1 MGELISHHR
10 GHRGTFYRILKLTSQ
25 ALEGVHLLKSHNLRK
40 KCVAAT
46 LGLVM
51 ALTIGGGMASADSK
65 MDNVIA
71 KTIGVTYKTG
81 GMSTTGFDCSG
92 FTKYVFKNVGLT
104 LPRTSKAQYNVGTAV
119 SKSKLRSGDLV
130 FFNTLGN
137 GVSHVGIYVGNGKF
151 AQSSSS
157 HGVTITSLSNS
168 YWANRYVGAKR
179 VMSTTSYQAIAY
191 D

>member
-1 MGELISHHR
+1 M
-10 GHRGTFYRILKLTSQ
+10 
-25 ALEGVHLLKSHNLRK
+25 KSHNLRK

-51 ALTIGGGMASADSK
+51 ALSIGGGMASANSK
-65 MDNVIA
+65 MDTVIA
-71 KTIGVTYKTG
+71 KTIGTTYKTG
-81 GMSTTGFDCSG
+81 GMSTAGFDCSG
-92 FTKYVFKNVGLT
+92 FTKYVFNKVGLT
-104 LPRTSKAQYNVGTAV
+104 LPRTSKAQFNIGTAV

-130 FFNTLGN
+130 FFNTLGK

-168 YWANRYVGAKR
+168 YWSKRYVGAKR
-179 VMSTTSYQAIAY
+179 VMSTSAYQAVAY

>member
-1 MGELISHHR
+1 MISQN
-10 GHRGTFYRILKLTSQ
+10 FK
-25 ALEGVHLLKSHNLRK
+25 K
-40 KCVAAT
+40 KCTAAA

-51 ALTIGGGMASADSK
+51 VFTLGAGSAFADSK
-65 MDNVIA
+65 MDTVIS
-71 KTIGVTYKTG
+71 KTIGTSYKTG
-81 GMSTTGFDCSG
+81 GTTTSGFDCSG

-104 LPRTSKAQYNVGTAV
+104 LPRTSKAQYKVGTSV
-119 SKSKLRSGDLV
+119 SKSNLRSGDLV

-157 HGVTITSLSNS
+157 RGVTISSMSQS

-179 VMSTTSYQAIAY
+179 VMSTTAYQAVAY

>member
-1 MGELISHHR
+1 MRRCGI
-10 GHRGTFYRILKLTSQ
+10 
-25 ALEGVHLLKSHNLRK
+25 
-40 KCVAAT
+40 
-46 LGLVM
+46 GLVM
-51 ALTIGGGMASADSK
+51 ALSIGGGSAFADSK
-65 MDNVIA
+65 MDSVIS
-71 KTIGVTYKTG
+71 KTIGVAYKTG
-81 GMSTTGFDCSG
+81 GTSTAGFDCSG

-104 LPRTSKAQYNVGTAV
+104 LPRTSKAQYSVGTAV
-119 SKSKLRSGDLV
+119 SKSNLRSGDLV

-157 HGVTITSLSNS
+157 RGVTITSLSQA

-179 VMSTTSYQAIAY
+179 VMSTSAYQAVAF

>member
-1 MGELISHHR
+1 MKSHH
-10 GHRGTFYRILKLTSQ
+10 LK
-25 ALEGVHLLKSHNLRK
+25 K
-40 KCVAAT
+40 KCTAAA

-51 ALTIGGGMASADSK
+51 AFTLGSSSAFADSK
-65 MDNVIA
+65 MDTVIS
-71 KTIGVTYKTG
+71 KTIGIDYKFG
-81 GMSTTGFDCSG
+81 GTSTAGFDCSG
-92 FTKYVFKNVGLT
+92 FTKYVFKKVGLT
-104 LPRTSKAQYNVGTAV
+104 LPRTSKAQYKVGASITR
-119 SKSKLRSGDLV
+119 SKLRSGDLI

-157 HGVTITSLSNS
+157 RGVTISSLSQS

-179 VMSTTSYQAIAY
+179 VMSTTAYKAVAY

>member
-1 MGELISHHR
+1 
-10 GHRGTFYRILKLTSQ
+10 
-25 ALEGVHLLKSHNLRK
+25 
-40 KCVAAT
+40 
-46 LGLVM
+46 M
-51 ALTIGGGMASADSK
+51 ALSIGGGSAFADSK
-65 MDNVIA
+65 MDTVIS
-71 KTIGVTYKTG
+71 KTIGVAYKTG
-81 GMSTTGFDCSG
+81 GTSTAGFDCSG

-104 LPRTSKAQYNVGTAV
+104 LPRTSKAQYSVGTAV
-119 SKSKLRSGDLV
+119 SKSNLRSGDLV

-157 HGVTITSLSNS
+157 RGVTITSLSQT

-179 VMSTTSYQAIAY
+179 VMSTSAYQAVAF

>member
-1 MGELISHHR
+1 MGELISHYR

-104 LPRTSKAQYNVGTAV
+104 LPRTSKAQYNIGTAV

>member
-1 MGELISHHR
+1 M
-10 GHRGTFYRILKLTSQ
+10 
-25 ALEGVHLLKSHNLRK
+25 KSHNFKK
-40 KCVAAT
+40 KCTAAA

-51 ALTIGGGMASADSK
+51 VFTLGAGSAFADSR
-65 MDNVIA
+65 MDTVIT
-71 KTIGVTYKTG
+71 KTLGTSYKTG
-81 GMSTTGFDCSG
+81 GISTAGFDCSG

-104 LPRTSKAQYNVGTAV
+104 LPRTSKAQFSVGTAV
-119 SKSKLRSGDLV
+119 SRSNLRSGDLV

-157 HGVTITSLSNS
+157 RGVTISSMSQS

-179 VMSTTSYQAIAY
+179 VMSTTAYKAIAY

>member
-1 MGELISHHR
+1 
-10 GHRGTFYRILKLTSQ
+10 
-25 ALEGVHLLKSHNLRK
+25 
-40 KCVAAT
+40 
-46 LGLVM
+46 M
-51 ALTIGGGMASADSK
+51 ALSIGGGSAFADSK
-65 MDNVIA
+65 MESVIS
-71 KTIGVTYKTG
+71 KTIGVAYKTG
-81 GMSTTGFDCSG
+81 GTSTAGFDCSG

-104 LPRTSKAQYNVGTAV
+104 LPRTSKAQYSVGTAV
-119 SKSKLRSGDLV
+119 SKSNLRSGDLV

-157 HGVTITSLSNS
+157 RGVTITSLSQA

-179 VMSTTSYQAIAY
+179 VMSTSAYQAVAF

>member
-1 MGELISHHR
+1 
-10 GHRGTFYRILKLTSQ
+10 
-25 ALEGVHLLKSHNLRK
+25 
-40 KCVAAT
+40 
-46 LGLVM
+46 M
-51 ALTIGGGMASADSK
+51 ALSIGGGSAFADSK
-65 MDNVIA
+65 MDSVIS
-71 KTIGVTYKTG
+71 KTIGVAYKTG
-81 GMSTTGFDCSG
+81 GTSTAGFDCSG

-104 LPRTSKAQYNVGTAV
+104 LPRTSKAQYSVGTAV
-119 SKSKLRSGDLV
+119 SKSNLRSGDLV

-157 HGVTITSLSNS
+157 RGVTITSLSQA

-179 VMSTTSYQAIAY
+179 VMSTSAYQAVAF

>member
-1 MGELISHHR
+1 MV
-10 GHRGTFYRILKLTSQ
+10 F
-25 ALEGVHLLKSHNLRK
+25 
-40 KCVAAT
+40 T
-46 LGLVM
+46 LG
-51 ALTIGGGMASADSK
+51 AGSAFADSK
-65 MDNVIA
+65 MDTVIS
-71 KTIGVTYKTG
+71 KKPLERHIKPG
-81 GMSTTGFDCSG
+81 GTNTNGFDCSG

-104 LPRTSKAQYNVGTAV
+104 LPRTSKAQYKVGTTV
-119 SKSKLRSGDLV
+119 SKSNLRSGDLV

-157 HGVTITSLSNS
+157 RGVTISSMSQS

-179 VMSTTSYQAIAY
+179 VMSTTAYQAVAY

>member
-1 MGELISHHR
+1 MKR
-10 GHRGTFYRILKLTSQ
+10 
-25 ALEGVHLLKSHNLRK
+25 HNLRK
-40 KCVAAT
+40 KCVAAA

-51 ALTIGGGMASADSK
+51 ALSIGGGSAFADSK
-65 MDNVIA
+65 MDTVIS
-71 KTIGVTYKTG
+71 KTIGVAYKTG
-81 GMSTTGFDCSG
+81 GTSTAGFDCSG

-104 LPRTSKAQYNVGTAV
+104 LPRTSKAQYSVGTAV
-119 SKSKLRSGDLV
+119 SKSNLRSGDLV

-157 HGVTITSLSNS
+157 RGVTITSLSQT

-179 VMSTTSYQAIAY
+179 VMSTSAYQAVAF

>member
-1 MGELISHHR
+1 
-10 GHRGTFYRILKLTSQ
+10 LK
-25 ALEGVHLLKSHNLRK
+25 NLRK
-40 KCVAAT
+40 ACVAAA

-51 ALTIGGGMASADSK
+51 AFSIGGGSAFADSK
-65 MDNVIA
+65 MDSVIS
-71 KTIGVTYKTG
+71 KTIGVAYKTG
-81 GMSTTGFDCSG
+81 GTSTAGFDCSG
-92 FTKYVFKNVGLT
+92 FTTYVFKKVGLS
-104 LPRTSKAQYNVGTAV
+104 LPRTSKAQYNVGTPVA
-119 SKSKLRSGDLV
+119 KSKLRSGDLV

-157 HGVTITSLSNS
+157 YGVTITSLSQS

-179 VMSTTSYQAIAY
+179 VMSTSSYQAVAY

>member
-1 MGELISHHR
+1 MGELISLYR

-40 KCVAAT
+40 KCVAAA

-51 ALTIGGGMASADSK
+51 AFTIGGGSAFADSK
-65 MDNVIA
+65 MDNVIS
-71 KTIGVTYKTG
+71 KTIGTAYKTG
-81 GMSTTGFDCSG
+81 GISTTGFDCSG
-92 FTKYVFKNVGLT
+92 FTTFVFKNVGLS
-104 LPRTSKAQYNVGTAV
+104 LPRTAKAQYSVGTTV
-119 SKSKLRSGDLV
+119 SKSSLRSGDLV

-157 HGVTITSLSNS
+157 HGVIISPLSQS
-168 YWANRYVGAKR
+168 YWADRYVGAKR
-179 VMSTTSYQAIAY
+179 VMSTTAYKAVAY

>member
-1 MGELISHHR
+1 MR
-10 GHRGTFYRILKLTSQ
+10 RC
-25 ALEGVHLLKSHNLRK
+25 GV
-40 KCVAAT
+40 
-46 LGLVM
+46 GLVM
-51 ALTIGGGMASADSK
+51 ALSIGGGSAFADSK
-65 MDNVIA
+65 MDTVIS
-71 KTIGVTYKTG
+71 KTIGVAYKTG
-81 GMSTTGFDCSG
+81 GTSTAGFDCSG

-104 LPRTSKAQYNVGTAV
+104 LPRTSKAQYSVGTAV
-119 SKSKLRSGDLV
+119 SKSNLRSGDLV

-157 HGVTITSLSNS
+157 RGVTITSLSQA

-179 VMSTTSYQAIAY
+179 VMSTSAYQAVAF